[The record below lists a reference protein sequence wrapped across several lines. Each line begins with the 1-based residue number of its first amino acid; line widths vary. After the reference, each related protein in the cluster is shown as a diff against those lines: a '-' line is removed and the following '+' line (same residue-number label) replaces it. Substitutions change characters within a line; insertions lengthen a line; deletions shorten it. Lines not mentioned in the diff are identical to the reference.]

1 MLSAAVGAAVLGI
14 AVAVLPAA
22 SASADTGTVGGVTY
36 DTSGSTASADAYSGP
51 SASLVIPSIVNISG
65 TDYTVTAVGNGAF
78 DPLAHN
84 TGTLLTSVTL
94 PSTLQTLAANAFA
107 RDHLA
112 SINIPD
118 SVTTIGD
125 GAFFQDNISSIRFP
139 TGITTIGQAVFF
151 GNQLTSLTL
160 PSTVTS
166 VGDSAFSDNPIT
178 SLSLDN
184 ALVTIGN
191 SSFQSEDFTGVT
203 IPASVTSLGNYAFN
217 TSTVT
222 SAIFLGAM
230 PAVGTHL
237 FGDNMNPSLIVYYDV
252 SFGDPPLASGYT
264 SPTWQANAADTAP
277 AGPFN
282 TEAFAVVRFMGDGG
296 ASPADRRVLVGD
308 SVADP
313 TTSRTG
319 YAFDGWFTASSGGT
333 EWNFTDPVTSDMSL
347 FAHWTKLALATTG
360 VDPLPILPVGAGI
373 LALGLSLWFVARRRA
388 RAESGTY

>member
-125 GAFFQDNISSIRFP
+125 GAFFQDNISSIRF
-139 TGITTIGQAVFF
+139 
-151 GNQLTSLTL
+151 
-160 PSTVTS
+160 
-166 VGDSAFSDNPIT
+166 
-178 SLSLDN
+178 
-184 ALVTIGN
+184 
-191 SSFQSEDFTGVT
+191 
-203 IPASVTSLGNYAFN
+203 
-217 TSTVT
+217 
-222 SAIFLGAM
+222 
-230 PAVGTHL
+230 
-237 FGDNMNPSLIVYYDV
+237 
-252 SFGDPPLASGYT
+252 
-264 SPTWQANAADTAP
+264 
-277 AGPFN
+277 
-282 TEAFAVVRFMGDGG
+282 
-296 ASPADRRVLVGD
+296 
-308 SVADP
+308 
-313 TTSRTG
+313 
-319 YAFDGWFTASSGGT
+319 
-333 EWNFTDPVTSDMSL
+333 
-347 FAHWTKLALATTG
+347 
-360 VDPLPILPVGAGI
+360 
-373 LALGLSLWFVARRRA
+373 
-388 RAESGTY
+388 